1 MAGAL
6 SGPSLVIV
14 AGPNGAG
21 KSTLTRTLRGNI
33 SVIDPDRIAA
43 ENGLSPVSAGKEA
56 LRLLR
61 AHIRQRR
68 SVIVETTLSGHT
80 YLKAARDARQSGFR
94 VEVHY
99 VCVDLPEIAI
109 LRVRQ
114 RVLGGGH
121 DVPPEDV
128 LRRFRR
134 SLDNLPKMIQ
144 LSDNAVLYDNS
155 GADGYEVLA
164 RVGRGN
170 IDKAELLV
178 PPHALPG
185 WAREVLGILS

>member
-1 MAGAL
+1 MADAL

-14 AGPNGAG
+14 AGPNGVG
-21 KSTLTRTLRGNI
+21 KSTLTRTLREKI
-33 SVIDPDRIAA
+33 PVIDPDRIAA
-43 ENGLSPVSAGKEA
+43 ETGLSPVSAGKEA

-61 AHIRQRR
+61 AHIRRR
-68 SVIVETTLSGHT
+68 CSVIVETTLSGRT
-80 YLKAARDARQSGFR
+80 YLKAARHARQSGFR
-94 VEVHY
+94 VEAHY

-114 RVLGGGH
+114 RVLRGGH

-134 SLDNLPKMIQ
+134 SLDNLPEMIR
-144 LSDNAVLYDNS
+144 LSDHAVLYDNS
-155 GADGYEVLA
+155 GVDGYEVLA
-164 RVGRGN
+164 RVVGGG
-170 IDKAELLV
+170 IDKAELLA

-185 WAREVLGILS
+185 WAREVLGIFS